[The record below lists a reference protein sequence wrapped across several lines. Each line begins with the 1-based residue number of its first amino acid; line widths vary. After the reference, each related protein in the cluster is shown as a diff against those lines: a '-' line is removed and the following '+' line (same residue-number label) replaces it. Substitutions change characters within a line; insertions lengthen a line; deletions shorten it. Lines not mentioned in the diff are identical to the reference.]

1 MARPGNNLLTGTYR
15 GKEEVFGFFG
25 KLMELTDGTWH
36 LDLHDIVGNDDHVVV
51 LARYKAQREGKQPIE
66 VNAAGV
72 WHVTAQGQFTEYW
85 DLLEDQAAEDEFWS

>member
-1 MARPGNNLLTGTYR
+1 
-15 GKEEVFGFFG
+15 
-25 KLMELTDGTWH
+25 MELTSGRWSA
-36 LDLHDIVGNDDHVVV
+36 DLHDIVGNDDHVVA

-72 WHVTAQGQFTEYW
+72 WHVNAQGQFTEYW